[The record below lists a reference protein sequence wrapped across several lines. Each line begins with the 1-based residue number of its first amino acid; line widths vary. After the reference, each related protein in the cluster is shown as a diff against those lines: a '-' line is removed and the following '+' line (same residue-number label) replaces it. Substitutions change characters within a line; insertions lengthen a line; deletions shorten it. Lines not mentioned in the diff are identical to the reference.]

1 MSRFSL
7 SFKFGLLLASFIV
20 AVGVLVGLF
29 VDAGRR
35 VAVEL
40 VDLKDRAFPE
50 YEQIS
55 AAHDSFKD
63 FTGMIEEVVSTGEAD
78 LLDSATKTGKVL
90 IGHLNDVEA
99 ISMPSRKEEI
109 RTLRKRFEEYQ
120 PMALELAKLAI
131 SSEQQRGGGLAG
143 LNSEK
148 ISKLSSRVADLRTA
162 LDAGLD
168 LLVNSRRSAFET
180 TLDTTVALLQTR
192 AAQSG
197 AIAAFSLLG
206 VVVFVISLSRGIV
219 TPIRSLSQITREV
232 AQGNFAAGRNIESQG
247 NDEVAQLAHAFK
259 AMAASL
265 DSTTVSK
272 SYVDDII
279 RNMKDT
285 LIVVD
290 RTEKIRTVNRALL
303 RLLGYAEA
311 EMVDQPFSMIS
322 GGMPDEALKTMS
334 AQATF
339 ETVYRAKDG
348 REIPMSFSTGVLK
361 NAEGQASGMIAV
373 AQDITAR
380 KRHEKELKEA
390 KVAAEAANATKSQ
403 FLATMSHELRTPL
416 NAIIGYTE
424 MMQEEAEDNGHD
436 EYVPDLKK
444 VHSSAKHLLA
454 LINDVLDLSKIE
466 AGKMD
471 LYLETVEVNPL
482 IDDVVSVV
490 APLVDKKAN
499 KLSLNLGPNLGAIH
513 ADVTKV
519 RQSLFNLLSN
529 ASKFTERGTI
539 TLDVYRSWHEGSEIF
554 HFIVSDTGIGMNKEQ
569 LGRMFQAFTQADAS
583 TTRKFGGTGLGL
595 VISRN
600 FCQMMGGDITVESE
614 EGKGT
619 KFTIVLPVVVVDPKA
634 KGARAQGS
642 RNIERRHSSG
652 S

>member
-7 SFKFGLLLASFIV
+7 SFKFGLLLLSFIV
-20 AVGVLVGLF
+20 AVGMLVGLF

-35 VAVEL
+35 VAVDML
-40 VDLKDRAFPE
+40 DLKDRAFPE
-50 YEQIS
+50 YEKIS

-63 FTGMIEEVVSTGEAD
+63 FTGMIEEVVTTGEGN
-78 LLDSATKTGKVL
+78 LLDSASRTGKTLVS
-90 IGHLNDVEA
+90 HLNEVEA
-99 ISMPSRKEEI
+99 ISPESRKDEVRSI
-109 RTLRKRFEEYQ
+109 RTTFLEYE
-120 PMALELAKLAI
+120 PLAIELARLAI
-131 SSEQQRGGGLAG
+131 SSEQQQGGLAG
-143 LNSEK
+143 LNSDR
-148 ISKLSSRVADLRTA
+148 ISKLSMQVADLKNT
-162 LDAGLD
+162 LDGSLD
-168 LLVNSRRSAFET
+168 RMVKARKAAFET
-180 TLDTTVALLQTR
+180 TLETSVYLLQSQ
-192 AAQSG
+192 AATSG
-197 AIAAFSLLG
+197 AIAALSL
-206 VVVFVISLSRGIV
+206 VVIVVFVISLSRGIV
-219 TPIRSLSQITREV
+219 SPIRSLSETTREV
-232 AQGNFAAGRNIESQG
+232 AQGNLEAGRRIEPVG
-247 NDEVAQLAHAFK
+247 NDEVAQLAQAFK

-272 SYVDDII
+272 TYVDDII

-290 RTEKIRTVNRALL
+290 RNEKIRTVNRALL

-311 EMVDQPFSMIS
+311 ELVDQPFGIIS
-322 GGMPDEALKTMS
+322 GGIPDDALRTQS

-339 ETVYRAKDG
+339 ETVYKAKDG

-373 AQDITAR
+373 AQDITSR
-380 KRHEKELKEA
+380 KRQEKELKEA

-424 MMQEEAEDNGHD
+424 MMTEDAEDNGHH

-471 LYLETVEVNPL
+471 LYLETVEVKPL

-490 APLVDKKAN
+490 APLVEKKAN
-499 KLSLNLGPNLGAIH
+499 KLTVNLGPNLGSIH

-539 TLDVYRSWHEGSEIF
+539 TLDVYRNWQDGAEIF
-554 HFIVSDTGIGMNKEQ
+554 HFIVADTGIGMNKEQ

-634 KGARAQGS
+634 KAAKA
-642 RNIERRHSSG
+642 
-652 S
+652 

>member
-7 SFKFGLLLASFIV
+7 SFKFALLLVSFIV
-20 AVGVLVGLF
+20 AVGLLVGLF
-29 VDAGRR
+29 VDASQR
-35 VAVEL
+35 VAV
-40 VDLKDRAFPE
+40 DMSNLKDRAFPE
-50 YEQIS
+50 YEKIS

-63 FTGMIEEVVSTGEAD
+63 FTAMIEEVVSTGEGE
-78 LLDSATKTGKVL
+78 LLESASKTGKIMV
-90 IGHLNDVEA
+90 GHLNDVEE
-99 ISMPSRKEEI
+99 ISDQNRKAEI
-109 RTLRKRFEEYQ
+109 RTVRESFVEYE
-120 PMALELAKLAI
+120 PLAIELARLAI
-131 SSEQQRGGGLAG
+131 SSEQQQGGLAG
-143 LNSEK
+143 LNSER
-148 ISKLSSRVADLRTA
+148 ISKLSTQVADLKNSIDNE
-162 LDAGLD
+162 LDRMVKA
-168 LLVNSRRSAFET
+168 RKAAFET
-180 TLDTTVALLQTR
+180 TLDTNVALMQTR
-192 AAQSG
+192 SVVSG
-197 AIAAFSLLG
+197 AIASLSLVG
-206 VVVFVISLSRGIV
+206 IVVFLITLSRGIV
-219 TPIRSLSQITREV
+219 SPIRSLSETTREV
-232 AQGNFAAGRNIESQG
+232 AQGNFAAGRNIEPMG
-247 NDEVAQLAHAFK
+247 NDEVAQLARAFK

-290 RTEKIRTVNRALL
+290 RNEKIRTVNRALL
-303 RLLGYAEA
+303 RLLGYTEA

-322 GGMPDEALKTMS
+322 GGIPDEALKTLS

-373 AQDITAR
+373 AQDITSR

-424 MMQEEAEDNGHD
+424 MMTEEAEDNGHD
-436 EYVPDLKK
+436 EYLPDLKK

-454 LINDVLDLSKIE
+454 LINDILDLSKIE

-471 LYLETVEVNPL
+471 LYLETVEVKPL
-482 IDDVVSVV
+482 IEDVVAVV

-499 KLSLNLGPNLGAIH
+499 KLSVNLGPNLGTIH

-539 TLDVYRSWHEGSEIF
+539 TLDVYRSWQQGSEIF

-634 KGARAQGS
+634 KAPAVV
-642 RNIERRHSSG
+642 
-652 S
+652 

>member
-7 SFKFGLLLASFIV
+7 SFKFGLLLFSFIV

-35 VAVEL
+35 VAGDMF
-40 VDLKDRAFPE
+40 DLKDRAFPE
-50 YEQIS
+50 YEKIS

-63 FTGMIEEVVSTGEAD
+63 FTGMIEEVVSTGEGD
-78 LLDSATKTGKVL
+78 LLDSAARTGRTLV
-90 IGHLNDVEA
+90 GHLDEVQA
-99 ISMPSRKEEI
+99 ISPDGRKNEVENI
-109 RTLRKRFEEYQ
+109 RATFVQYQ
-120 PMALELAKLAI
+120 PLAIELARLAI
-131 SSEQQRGGGLAG
+131 SSEQQQGGLAG
-143 LNSEK
+143 LNSDR
-148 ISKLSSRVADLRTA
+148 ISRLSTQVADLKSTI
-162 LDAGLD
+162 DSGLERM
-168 LLVNSRRSAFET
+168 VMARKAAFET
-180 TLDTTVALLQTR
+180 TLETDVYLLQTR
-192 AAQSG
+192 ATISG
-197 AIAAFSLLG
+197 AIASVSLVG
-206 VVVFVISLSRGIV
+206 IVVFVISLSRGIV
-219 TPIRSLSQITREV
+219 SPIRSLSETTREV
-232 AQGNFAAGRNIESQG
+232 AQGNFEAGRKIESSG
-247 NDEVAQLAHAFK
+247 NDEVAQLARAFK

-272 SYVDDII
+272 TYVDDII

-285 LIVVD
+285 LIVID
-290 RTEKIRTVNRALL
+290 RSEKIRTVNRALL
-303 RLLGYAEA
+303 RLLGYTEA
-311 EMVDQPFSMIS
+311 ELVDQPFGIIS
-322 GGMPDEALKTMS
+322 GGVPDEALKTQS

-339 ETVYRAKDG
+339 ETVYKAKDG

-373 AQDITAR
+373 AQDITSR
-380 KRHEKELKEA
+380 KRQEKELKEA

-499 KLSLNLGPNLGAIH
+499 TLSVNLGPDLGSIH

-539 TLDVYRSWHEGSEIF
+539 TLDVRRGFYEGRELF
-554 HFIVSDTGIGMNKEQ
+554 HFLVSDTGIGMNKEQ

-600 FCQMMGGDITVESE
+600 FCQMMGGDITVQSE

-619 KFTIVLPVVVVDPKA
+619 TFTIVLPVVVVDPKA
-634 KGARAQGS
+634 KTAKAD
-642 RNIERRHSSG
+642 
-652 S
+652 

>member
-7 SFKFGLLLASFIV
+7 SFKFGLLLLGFIV
-20 AVGVLVGLF
+20 ATGVLVGLF

-35 VAVEL
+35 VAVDMFE
-40 VDLKDRAFPE
+40 LKDRAFPE
-50 YEQIS
+50 YEQLS

-63 FTGMIEEVVSTGEAD
+63 FTAGIEEVVSTGEAD
-78 LLDSATKTGKVL
+78 LLESVERSGTKLVGYL
-90 IGHLNDVEA
+90 DAVET
-99 ISMPSRKEEI
+99 ISIDNRKEEI
-109 RTLRKRFEEYQ
+109 KNLRNTFVEYQ
-120 PMALELAKLAI
+120 PLAIELARLAI
-131 SSEQQRGGGLAG
+131 SSEQQQGGLAG
-143 LNSEK
+143 LNSEQ
-148 ISKLSSRVADLRTA
+148 IGELSGRVADLRGA
-162 LDAGLD
+162 IDGGLD
-168 LLVNSRRSAFET
+168 RLVKSRRSAFVTTLET
-180 TLDTTVALLQTR
+180 TVVQLQSR
-192 AAQSG
+192 AVLSG
-197 AIAAFSLLG
+197 AVAALSL
-206 VVVFVISLSRGIV
+206 VFVVLFLISLSRGIV
-219 TPIRSLSQITREV
+219 SPIRSLSETTREV
-232 AQGNFAAGRNIESQG
+232 AQGNFAAGRNINPEG
-247 NDEVAQLAHAFK
+247 NDEVAQLAQAFK

-272 SYVDDII
+272 TYVDDII

-285 LIVVD
+285 LIVID
-290 RTEKIRTVNRALL
+290 RTERIRTVNRALL
-303 RLLGYAEA
+303 RLLGYTEA
-311 EMVDQPFSMIS
+311 ELVDQPFSIIS
-322 GGMPDEALKTMS
+322 GGVPDDALKSKS

-339 ETVYRAKDG
+339 ETTYRAKDG
-348 REIPMSFSTGVLK
+348 REIPMSFSTGILK
-361 NAEGQASGMIAV
+361 SAEGQASGMIAV
-373 AQDITAR
+373 AQDITSR
-380 KRHEKELKEA
+380 KRQEKELKEA

-436 EYVPDLKK
+436 AYVPDLKK

-471 LYLETVEVNPL
+471 LYLETVEVKPL
-482 IDDVVSVV
+482 IEDVVAVV

-499 KLSLNLGPNLGAIH
+499 RLCVNLGPNLGAIH

-539 TLDVYRSWHEGSEIF
+539 TLDVYRNGPDGAEIF
-554 HFIVSDTGIGMNKEQ
+554 HFVVSDTGIGMNKEQ

-614 EGKGT
+614 EGQGT
-619 KFTIVLPVVVVDPKA
+619 KFTIVLPVVVADPTA
-634 KGARAQGS
+634 KGQ
-642 RNIERRHSSG
+642 SSA

>member
-7 SFKFGLLLASFIV
+7 SFKFGMLLVGFIL

-29 VDAGRR
+29 VEAGRQ
-35 VAVEL
+35 VAVDLFE
-40 VDLKDRAFPE
+40 LKDRAFPE
-50 YEQIS
+50 YERLS
-55 AAHDSFKD
+55 AAQDAFKD
-63 FTGMIEEVVSTGEAD
+63 FTGTIEEVVTTGEGD
-78 LLDSATKTGKVL
+78 LLESARRNGRAV
-90 IGHLNDVEA
+90 IGFLAAVEE
-99 ISMPSRKEEI
+99 ISLPSRKEEI
-109 RTLRKRFEEYQ
+109 HKLRTTFEEYQ
-120 PMALELAKLAI
+120 PLAIELARLAI
-131 SSEQQRGGGLAG
+131 SNEQEQGGLAG
-143 LNSEK
+143 LNSER
-148 ISKLSSRVADLRTA
+148 IRKLSGQVADLRAA
-162 LDAGLD
+162 LDTGLE
-168 LLVNSRRSAFET
+168 LVVKARRSAFEA
-180 TLDTTVALLQTR
+180 TLETTVALLRTR
-192 AAQSG
+192 STQSG
-197 AIAAFSLLG
+197 AIAALSLVAVMWFLL
-206 VVVFVISLSRGIV
+206 SLSRGIV
-219 TPIRSLSQITREV
+219 SPIRSLSETTREV
-232 AQGNFAAGRNIESQG
+232 ALGNFAAGRNITPQG
-247 NDEVAQLAHAFK
+247 NDEVAQLAGAFK
-259 AMAASL
+259 AMSASL

-272 SYVDDII
+272 TYVDDII

-285 LIVVD
+285 LVVID
-290 RTEKIRTVNRALL
+290 RTEKIRTVNRALQ
-303 RLLGYAEA
+303 RLLGYSEA
-311 EMVDQPFSMIS
+311 ELVDQSFDMICR
-322 GGMPDEALKTMS
+322 GIPNEALKTQS
-334 AQATF
+334 AMGSF

-348 REIPMSFSTGVLK
+348 REIPMSFSTGILK
-361 NAEGQASGMIAV
+361 SADGTASGMIAV

-380 KRHEKELKEA
+380 KRQEMELKEA

-471 LYLETVEVNPL
+471 LYLETVEVQPL
-482 IDDVVSVV
+482 IDDVVAVV

-499 KLSLNLGPNLGAIH
+499 RLSLNMGPNLGTIH

-539 TLDVYRSWHEGSEIF
+539 TLDVYRLWHEGSEIF
-554 HFIVSDTGIGMNKEQ
+554 RFEVSDTGIGMNKEQ

-619 KFTIVLPVVVVDPKA
+619 KFTITLPVVVVDPKA
-634 KGARAQGS
+634 KTPPPTQAAT
-642 RNIERRHSSG
+642 EA
-652 S
+652 

>member
-7 SFKFGLLLASFIV
+7 SFKFGLLLASFVV
-20 AVGVLVGLF
+20 AVGILVGLF

-35 VAVEL
+35 VAVDL
-40 VDLKDRAFPE
+40 IDLKDRAFPE
-50 YEQIS
+50 YEHVS
-55 AAHDSFKD
+55 AARDAFKD
-63 FTGMIEEVVSTGEAD
+63 FTGMIEEVVTTGEGN
-78 LLDSATKTGKVL
+78 LLESASKTGSTLVSHLDEVEVL
-90 IGHLNDVEA
+90 
-99 ISMPSRKEEI
+99 SRDEGKAEI
-109 RTLRKRFEEYQ
+109 RSLRKSFLEYEPQ
-120 PMALELAKLAI
+120 AIELAKLAI

-148 ISKLSSRVADLRTA
+148 IGELSGRVAEIRSSMDN
-162 LDAGLD
+162 GLER
-168 LLVNSRRSAFET
+168 LVNSRRLAFET

-192 AAQSG
+192 ATQAG
-197 AIAAFSLLG
+197 AVAALSLVG
-206 VVVFVISLSRGIV
+206 IVVFVISLSRGIV
-219 TPIRSLSQITREV
+219 SPIRTLSQTTHEV
-232 AQGNFAAGRNIESQG
+232 AQGNFEVGRSIEPIG
-247 NDEVAQLAHAFK
+247 NDEVAQLARAFK

-272 SYVDDII
+272 TYVDDII

-290 RTEKIRTVNRALL
+290 RSEKIRTVNRALL
-303 RLLGYAEA
+303 RLLDYTEA
-311 EMVDQPFSMIS
+311 ELVDQPLSFIS
-322 GGMPDEALKTMS
+322 GSVPDEALKTKS
-334 AQATF
+334 AQMTF
-339 ETVYRAKDG
+339 ETIYRAKDG

-380 KRHEKELKEA
+380 KRHEKELREA

-424 MMQEEAEDNGHD
+424 MLMEDSQDNGHD
-436 EYVPDLKK
+436 VYVPDLRK
-444 VHSSAKHLLA
+444 VHASAKHLLA

-471 LYLETVEVNPL
+471 LYLETVEVQPL
-482 IDDVVSVV
+482 IDDVVSVA

-499 KLSLNLGPNLGAIH
+499 QLSLNLAPDLGSIH

-539 TLDVYRSWHEGSEIF
+539 TLDVRRSFKEGGDIF
-554 HFIVSDTGIGMNKEQ
+554 HFVVSDTGIGMNKEQ

-619 KFTIVLPVVVVDPKA
+619 TFTIVLPAVVVDPKTKVA
-634 KGARAQGS
+634 NPA
-642 RNIERRHSSG
+642 
-652 S
+652 

>member
-35 VAVEL
+35 VAVDL

-78 LLDSATKTGKVL
+78 LLDSAAKTGKVL
-90 IGHLNDVEA
+90 IAHLNDVEE
-99 ISMPSRKEEI
+99 ISIPGRKEEI

-131 SSEQQRGGGLAG
+131 SSDQQRGGSLAG

-148 ISKLSSRVADLRTA
+148 ISQLSGRVADLRNT
-162 LDAGLD
+162 LDAGLEV
-168 LLVNSRRSAFET
+168 LVKSRRSAFET
-180 TLDTTVALLQTR
+180 TLDTTVALLNTR

-197 AIAAFSLLG
+197 AIAALSLVG
-206 VVVFVISLSRGIV
+206 IVVFLISLSRGIV
-219 TPIRSLSQITREV
+219 SPIRSLSETTREV
-232 AQGNFAAGRNIESQG
+232 AQGNFAAGRTIEPVG
-247 NDEVAQLAHAFK
+247 NDEVAQLARAFK

-272 SYVDDII
+272 TYVDDII

-290 RTEKIRTVNRALL
+290 RSEKIRTVNRALL
-303 RLLGYAEA
+303 RLLGYTEA
-311 EMVDQPFSMIS
+311 ELVDQPFSIIS
-322 GGMPDEALKTMS
+322 GGVPDEALKTKS

-380 KRHEKELKEA
+380 KRQEKELKEA

-424 MMQEEAEDNGHD
+424 MMTEEAEDNGHD

-471 LYLETVEVNPL
+471 IYLETVEVTPL
-482 IDDVVSVV
+482 IEDVVSVV

-499 KLSLNLGPNLGAIH
+499 KLSVNLGPNLGAIH
-513 ADVTKV
+513 ADITKV

-539 TLDVYRSWHEGSEIF
+539 TLDVYRSWREGAEIF

-634 KGARAQGS
+634 KAAKA
-642 RNIERRHSSG
+642 
-652 S
+652 

>member
-7 SFKFGLLLASFIV
+7 SFKFGLLLVGFIV
-20 AVGVLVGLF
+20 ATGVLVGLF

-40 VDLKDRAFPE
+40 FQLKDRLFPE
-50 YEQIS
+50 YETLS
-55 AAHDSFKD
+55 AAQDSFRD
-63 FTGMIEEVVSTGEAD
+63 FTGKLEEVVSTGEEE
-78 LLDSATKTGKVL
+78 LIESAQRTGRALVS
-90 IGHLNDVEA
+90 HLNDAELVSVE
-99 ISMPSRKEEI
+99 RKEEI
-109 RTLRKRFEEYQ
+109 RLLRASFAEYQ
-120 PMALELAKLAI
+120 PLAIELARLAI
-131 SSEQQRGGGLAG
+131 TSEQEQGGLAA
-143 LNSEK
+143 LNTERVGE
-148 ISKLSSRVADLRTA
+148 LSTRVADLRSSIGE
-162 LDAGLD
+162 GLD
-168 LLVNSRRSAFET
+168 RMVKARRSAFES
-180 TLDTTVALLQTR
+180 TLETTVALLQTR
-192 AAQSG
+192 ATQSG
-197 AIAAFSLLG
+197 AIAAISLVL
-206 VVVFVISLSRGIV
+206 VVMFLISLSRGIV
-219 TPIRSLSQITREV
+219 SPIRSLSETTRAV
-232 AQGNFAAGRNIESQG
+232 AQGNFAAGRGIEPVG
-247 NDEVAQLAHAFK
+247 NDEVAQLARAFK

-272 SYVDDII
+272 TYVDDII

-290 RTEKIRTVNRALL
+290 RNEKIRTVNRSLL

-311 EMVDQPFSMIS
+311 ELVDQPFDMIS
-322 GGMPDEALKTMS
+322 GGIPDEALKTKS

-361 NAEGQASGMIAV
+361 NADGQASGMIAV
-373 AQDITAR
+373 AQDITTR
-380 KRHEKELKEA
+380 KRHEKELQEA

-444 VHSSAKHLLA
+444 VHASAKHLLA

-471 LYLETVEVNPL
+471 LYLETVEVRPL
-482 IDDVVSVV
+482 IDDVVAIV
-490 APLVDKKAN
+490 APLVEKKAN
-499 KLSLNLGPNLGAIH
+499 VLSLKLAEGLGSIH

-539 TLDVYRSWHEGSEIF
+539 TLEVERAWIEAREMF
-554 HFIVSDTGIGMNKEQ
+554 RFKVSDTGIGMSKEQ
-569 LGRMFQAFTQADAS
+569 LGRMFQAFVQADAS

-595 VISRN
+595 VISKN

-614 EGKGT
+614 QGKGT
-619 KFTIVLPVVVVDPKA
+619 TFTIVVPTIVVDNKVKTGPVIKPA
-634 KGARAQGS
+634 SVPSVRA
-642 RNIERRHSSG
+642 
-652 S
+652 

>member
-7 SFKFGLLLASFIV
+7 SFKFGLLLAGFVV

-29 VDAGRR
+29 VDTGRR
-35 VAVEL
+35 VGVDML
-40 VDLKDRAFPE
+40 DLKDRAFPE
-50 YEQIS
+50 YEKIS

-63 FTGMIEEVVSTGEAD
+63 FTGMIEDVVTTGEGN
-78 LLDSATKTGKVL
+78 LLDNASKTGKVL
-90 IGHLNDVEA
+90 VGHLNDVEA
-99 ISMPSRKEEI
+99 ISLEGRKEEI
-109 RTLRKRFEEYQ
+109 RELRKSFLAYEPQ
-120 PMALELAKLAI
+120 AIELARLAI

-148 ISKLSSRVADLRTA
+148 ISALSARVADLRNS
-162 LDAGLD
+162 LDSGLD
-168 LLVNSRRSAFET
+168 RLVNSRRQAFET
-180 TLDTTVALLQTR
+180 TLDTTVALLRTR
-192 AAQSG
+192 ATQA
-197 AIAAFSLLG
+197 G
-206 VVVFVISLSRGIV
+206 VVAGLSLVVVMLFLLSLSRGIV
-219 TPIRSLSQITREV
+219 SPIRTLSEITRKV
-232 AQGNFAAGRNIESQG
+232 AQGNFEAGRDIEPVG
-247 NDEVAQLAHAFK
+247 NDEVAQLAQAFK

-272 SYVDDII
+272 TYVDDII

-290 RTEKIRTVNRALL
+290 RADKIRTVNRALL
-303 RLLGYAEA
+303 RLLGYTEA
-311 EMVDQPFSMIS
+311 ELVDQSFGIIS
-322 GGMPDEALKTMS
+322 GGMPEEALKTKT
-334 AQATF
+334 AQASF

-380 KRHEKELKEA
+380 KRQEKELKEA

-424 MMQEEAEDNGHD
+424 MMMEEAEDNGHD
-436 EYVPDLKK
+436 EYVPDLKR

-471 LYLETVEVNPL
+471 LYLETVEVKPL
-482 IDDVVSVV
+482 IDEVVSVV
-490 APLVDKKAN
+490 SPLVDKKAN
-499 KLSLNLGPNLGAIH
+499 RLSVSLGPNLGSIH

-539 TLDVYRSWHEGSEIF
+539 SLDVYRAWHEGREIF
-554 HFIVSDTGIGMNKEQ
+554 RFTVSDTGIGMNKEQ

-619 KFTIVLPVVVVDPKA
+619 RFTIVLPVVVVDPKTTA
-634 KGARAQGS
+634 APAL
-642 RNIERRHSSG
+642 
-652 S
+652 

>member
-7 SFKFGLLLASFIV
+7 SFKFGLLLLGFVLATSM
-20 AVGVLVGLF
+20 LVGLF
-29 VDAGRR
+29 WNAGTR
-35 VAVEL
+35 VG
-40 VDLKDRAFPE
+40 VDLFELKDHAFPE
-50 YEQIS
+50 YESLS
-55 AAHDSFKD
+55 AAQDSFKD
-63 FTGMIEEVVSTGEAD
+63 FTGKIEEVVGTGEGGLEGTRKIELAMVGHLEAAAAISTGADRAEALGLRD
-78 LLDSATKTGKVL
+78 TFRSYDPQ
-90 IGHLNDVEA
+90 A
-99 ISMPSRKEEI
+99 I
-109 RTLRKRFEEYQ
+109 
-120 PMALELAKLAI
+120 ELATLAI
-131 SSEQQRGGGLAG
+131 KSERQQGGLAG
-143 LNSEK
+143 LSSDR
-148 ISKLSSRVADLRTA
+148 IRDLSGRVADLRTK
-162 LDAGLD
+162 LETGLD
-168 LLVNSRRSAFET
+168 RIVKERRADLEA
-180 TLDTTVALLQTR
+180 TLERTVAMLRERTIESATISALFLVGLMVFLL
-192 AAQSG
+192 
-197 AIAAFSLLG
+197 
-206 VVVFVISLSRGIV
+206 SLSRGIV
-219 TPIRSLSQITREV
+219 SPIRSLSEITREV
-232 AQGNFAAGRNIESQG
+232 AQGNFAAGRNIESRG
-247 NDEVAQLAHAFK
+247 NDEVAQLAQAFK
-259 AMAASL
+259 AMASSL

-272 SYVDDII
+272 TYVDDII

-290 RTEKIRTVNRALL
+290 RADRIRTVNRALL
-303 RLLGYAEA
+303 KLLGYTEA
-311 EMVDQPFSMIS
+311 ELVDQPFSILS
-322 GGMPDEALKTMS
+322 GKVPEDALRTQS
-334 AQATF
+334 AVSAL

-348 REIPMSFSTGVLK
+348 REIPMSFTTGVLK

-380 KRHEKELKEA
+380 KRQEKELKEA

-424 MMQEEAEDNGHD
+424 MMQEEAQDNGHD
-436 EYVPDLKK
+436 EYESDLKR

-471 LYLETVEVNPL
+471 LYLETIEVRPL

-490 APLVDKKAN
+490 TPLVEKKAN
-499 KLSLNLGPNLGAIH
+499 KLSTSLAPNLGAIH

-529 ASKFTERGTI
+529 AAKFTEGGTI
-539 TLDVYRSWHEGSEIF
+539 TLEVERLWHEGSEIF
-554 HFIVSDTGIGMNKEQ
+554 RFSVSDTGIGMNKEQ

-600 FCQMMGGDITVESE
+600 FCQMMGGDIIVGSE

-619 KFTIVLPVVVVDPKA
+619 KFTITLPAVVVDPKA
-634 KGARAQGS
+634 KPTATDEPGPLPY
-642 RNIERRHSSG
+642 SSA

>member
-20 AVGVLVGLF
+20 AVGLLVGLF

-35 VAVEL
+35 VGGDMS
-40 VDLKDRAFPE
+40 DLKDRAFPE
-50 YEQIS
+50 YERIS

-63 FTGMIEEVVSTGEAD
+63 FTAMIDEVVTTGEGN
-78 LLDSATKTGKVL
+78 LLETASKTGKVL
-90 IGHLNDVEA
+90 VGHLDDVEA
-99 ISMPSRKEEI
+99 ISAENRKDEI
-109 RTLRKRFEEYQ
+109 RGVRERFTEYE
-120 PMALELAKLAI
+120 PLAIELATLAI
-131 SSEQQRGGGLAG
+131 SSEQQQGGLAG
-143 LNSEK
+143 LSSER
-148 ISKLSSRVADLRTA
+148 ISQLSTQVADLKNSI
-162 LDAGLD
+162 DSGLD
-168 LLVNSRRSAFET
+168 RLVKARKAAFET
-180 TLDTTVALLQTR
+180 TLDTNVALLER
-192 AAQSG
+192 RSVISG
-197 AIAAFSLLG
+197 SIAALSLVG
-206 VVVFVISLSRGIV
+206 IVVFLISLSRGIV
-219 TPIRSLSQITREV
+219 SPIRSLSETTREV
-232 AQGNFAAGRNIESQG
+232 AQGNFEAGRSIEPIG
-247 NDEVAQLAHAFK
+247 NDEVAQLARAFK

-272 SYVDDII
+272 TYVDDII

-290 RTEKIRTVNRALL
+290 RSEKIRTVNRALL
-303 RLLGYAEA
+303 RLLGYTEA
-311 EMVDQPFSMIS
+311 ELVDQPFSIIS
-322 GGMPDEALKTMS
+322 GGVPDEALKTKS

-339 ETVYRAKDG
+339 ETVYKAKDG
-348 REIPMSFSTGVLK
+348 RQIPMSFSTGVLK

-373 AQDITAR
+373 AQDITSR
-380 KRHEKELKEA
+380 KRQEKELKEA

-424 MMQEEAEDNGHD
+424 MMTEEAEDNGHD

-471 LYLETVEVNPL
+471 LYLETVEVKPL
-482 IDDVVSVV
+482 IEDVVSVV
-490 APLVDKKAN
+490 GPLVDKKAN
-499 KLSLNLGPNLGAIH
+499 RLSVNLGPNLGAIH

-539 TLDVYRSWHEGSEIF
+539 TLDVYRNWQDGREIF

-619 KFTIVLPVVVVDPKA
+619 KFTIVLPVVVVDPRPGAA
-634 KGARAQGS
+634 KV
-642 RNIERRHSSG
+642 
-652 S
+652 

>member
-7 SFKFGLLLASFIV
+7 SFKFGLLLVGFIV
-20 AVGVLVGLF
+20 ATGVLVGLF
-29 VDAGRR
+29 IDTGRR
-35 VAVEL
+35 IATEML
-40 VDLKDRAFPE
+40 ELKDRAFPE
-50 YEQIS
+50 YEQL
-55 AAHDSFKD
+55 AAAQDSFKD
-63 FTGMIEEVVSTGEAD
+63 FTAKIEEVVSTGEGD
-78 LLDSATKTGKVL
+78 LLEGASRSGTRL
-90 IGHLNDVEA
+90 IGFLNVVED
-99 ISMPSRKEEI
+99 ISSENRKEEI
-109 RTLRKRFEEYQ
+109 RKLRRSFVEYL
-120 PMALELAKLAI
+120 PLAIELARLAI
-131 SSEQQRGGGLAG
+131 SSEQQQGGLAG
-143 LNSEK
+143 LNSER
-148 ISKLSSRVADLRTA
+148 IGVLSGRVADLRGSI
-162 LDAGLD
+162 DDGLD
-168 LLVNSRRSAFET
+168 RVVKSRRAAFVT
-180 TLDTTVALLQTR
+180 TLETTVALLRSR
-192 AAQSG
+192 AIQSG
-197 AIAAFSLLG
+197 AIATISLIG
-206 VVVFVISLSRGIV
+206 VMLFLISLSRGIV
-219 TPIRSLSQITREV
+219 SPIRSLSATTREV
-232 AQGNFAAGRNIESQG
+232 AQGNFAAGRNINPEG
-247 NDEVAQLAHAFK
+247 NDEVAQLAQAFK

-272 SYVDDII
+272 TYVDDII

-285 LIVVD
+285 LIVID
-290 RTEKIRTVNRALL
+290 RNEKIRTVNRALL
-303 RLLGYAEA
+303 RLLGYTEA
-311 EMVDQPFSMIS
+311 ELVDQPFSIIS
-322 GGMPDEALKTMS
+322 GGVPDDALKSKS

-339 ETVYRAKDG
+339 ETTYRAKDG
-348 REIPMSFSTGVLK
+348 REIPMSFSTGILK

-373 AQDITAR
+373 AQDITSR
-380 KRHEKELKEA
+380 KRQEKELKEA
-390 KVAAEAANATKSQ
+390 KVAAEAVNATKSQ

-471 LYLETVEVNPL
+471 LYLESVDVKPL
-482 IDDVVSVV
+482 IEDVVAVV

-499 KLSLNLGPNLGAIH
+499 TLTVNLGPNLGAIH

-539 TLDVYRSWHEGSEIF
+539 TLDVFRNWLDGAEIF

-614 EGKGT
+614 EGQGT

-634 KGARAQGS
+634 KGGTA
-642 RNIERRHSSG
+642 
-652 S
+652 

>member
-7 SFKFGLLLASFIV
+7 SFKFGLLLVGFIV
-20 AVGVLVGLF
+20 ATGVLVGLF

-35 VAVEL
+35 VAVDMFE
-40 VDLKDRAFPE
+40 LKDRAFPE
-50 YEQIS
+50 YEQLS

-63 FTGMIEEVVSTGEAD
+63 FTAAIEEVVSTGEAD
-78 LLDSATKTGKVL
+78 SLDSVQRSGSKLVGYLDA
-90 IGHLNDVEA
+90 VET
-99 ISMPSRKEEI
+99 ISIDTRKEEI
-109 RTLRKRFEEYQ
+109 KNLRISFVEYQ
-120 PMALELAKLAI
+120 PLAIELARLAI
-131 SSEQQRGGGLAG
+131 SSEQQQGGLAG
-143 LNSEK
+143 LNSER
-148 ISKLSSRVADLRTA
+148 IGVLSGRVADLRTSI
-162 LDAGLD
+162 DEGLD
-168 LLVNSRRSAFET
+168 RLVKSRRSAFVTTLET
-180 TLDTTVALLQTR
+180 TVVQLQGR
-192 AAQSG
+192 AVLSG
-197 AIAAFSLLG
+197 AIAALSL
-206 VVVFVISLSRGIV
+206 VFVVIFLISLSRGIV
-219 TPIRSLSQITREV
+219 SPIRSLSETTREV
-232 AQGNFAAGRNIESQG
+232 AQGNFAAGRNINPEG
-247 NDEVAQLAHAFK
+247 NDEVAQLAQAFK

-272 SYVDDII
+272 TYVDDII

-285 LIVVD
+285 LIVID
-290 RTEKIRTVNRALL
+290 RNEKIRTVNRALL
-303 RLLGYAEA
+303 RLLGYTEA
-311 EMVDQPFSMIS
+311 ELVDQPFSIIS
-322 GGMPDEALKTMS
+322 GGVPDEALKTKS

-348 REIPMSFSTGVLK
+348 REIPMSFSTGILK
-361 NAEGQASGMIAV
+361 SAEGQASGMIAV
-373 AQDITAR
+373 AQDITSR
-380 KRHEKELKEA
+380 KRQEKELKEA

-471 LYLETVEVNPL
+471 LYLETVEVKPL
-482 IDDVVSVV
+482 IDEVVAVV

-499 KLSLNLGPNLGAIH
+499 RLSVNLGPNLGAIH

-539 TLDVYRSWHEGSEIF
+539 TLDVYRSWQDGAEIF

-634 KGARAQGS
+634 KA
-642 RNIERRHSSG
+642 
-652 S
+652 

>member
-7 SFKFGLLLASFIV
+7 SFKFGLLLVGFVA

-35 VAVEL
+35 VAIDMF
-40 VDLKDRAFPE
+40 DLKDRAFPE
-50 YEQIS
+50 YERLS

-63 FTGMIEEVVSTGEAD
+63 FTTMIDEVVTTGEGD
-78 LLDSATKTGKVL
+78 LLESAAKTGRTL
-90 IGHLNDVEA
+90 ISHLDNVEA
-99 ISMPSRKEEI
+99 ISPENRKVEV
-109 RTLRKRFEEYQ
+109 RKLRASFVEYE
-120 PMALELAKLAI
+120 PLAIELAKLAI
-131 SSEQQRGGGLAG
+131 SSEQQQGGLAG
-143 LNSEK
+143 LNSDRIED
-148 ISKLSSRVADLRTA
+148 LSSRVADLRN
-162 LDAGLD
+162 LIDNGLD
-168 LLVNSRRSAFET
+168 QLVKSRRAAFET
-180 TLDTTVALLQTR
+180 TLETTVALLQGR
-192 AAQSG
+192 ATQSG
-197 AIAAFSLLG
+197 AIAALSLVG
-206 VVVFVISLSRGIV
+206 VMLFLLSLSRGIV
-219 TPIRSLSQITREV
+219 APIRSLSETTGEV
-232 AQGNFAAGRNIESQG
+232 AQGNFAAGRKIEPQG
-247 NDEVAQLAHAFK
+247 NDEVAQLARAFK

-272 SYVDDII
+272 TYVDDII

-285 LIVVD
+285 LIVID
-290 RTEKIRTVNRALL
+290 RSEKIRTVNRALL
-303 RLLGYAEA
+303 RLLGYTEA
-311 EMVDQPFSMIS
+311 ELVDRPFSIIS
-322 GGMPDEALKTMS
+322 GGMPDDALKTQS

-339 ETVYRAKDG
+339 ETIYRAKDG
-348 REIPMSFSTGVLK
+348 REIPMSFSTGILK

-380 KRHEKELKEA
+380 KRQEKELKEA

-471 LYLETVEVNPL
+471 LYLETVEVRPL

-490 APLVDKKAN
+490 APLVEKKAN
-499 KLSLNLGPNLGAIH
+499 KLALVLDPELGSIH

-529 ASKFTERGTI
+529 SSKFTERGTI
-539 TLDVYRSWHEGSEIF
+539 TLEVHRLWLDGAEMFRF
-554 HFIVSDTGIGMNKEQ
+554 AVSDTGIGMNKDQ
-569 LGRMFQAFTQADAS
+569 LSRMFQAFTQADAS

-619 KFTIVLPVVVVDPKA
+619 KFTIILPVVVIDPKA
-634 KGARAQGS
+634 KAKPAS
-642 RNIERRHSSG
+642 AD
-652 S
+652 

>member
-7 SFKFGLLLASFIV
+7 SIKFGMLLLGV
-20 AVGVLVGLF
+20 VLAVGMLVGLF
-29 VDAGRR
+29 VEAGRR
-35 VAVEL
+35 VAVDLFE
-40 VDLKDRAFPE
+40 LKDRAFPE
-50 YEQIS
+50 YEQLS
-55 AAHDSFKD
+55 AAQDAFKD
-63 FTGMIEEVVSTGEAD
+63 FTGTMEEVVTTGEGD
-78 LLDSATKTGKVL
+78 LVEGAQRNGEDL
-90 IGHLNDVEA
+90 IRLLSSVED
-99 ISMPSRKEEI
+99 MTLQDRREEI
-109 RTLRKRFEEYQ
+109 RSLRTAFIEYQ
-120 PMALELAKLAI
+120 PLAIELARLAI
-131 SSEQQRGGGLAG
+131 SNEQEQGGLAG
-143 LNSEK
+143 LNSER
-148 ISKLSSRVADLRTA
+148 IRFLSARVAELRSS
-162 LDAGLD
+162 LESGLTR
-168 LLVNSRRSAFET
+168 VVKARRSALET
-180 TLDTTVALLQTR
+180 TLETTVALLRNR
-192 AAQSG
+192 ATQSG
-197 AIAAFSLLG
+197 AIAAFSLVTVIWFL
-206 VVVFVISLSRGIV
+206 ISLSRGIV
-219 TPIRSLSQITREV
+219 SPIRSLSATTREV
-232 AQGNFAAGRNIESQG
+232 AQGNFAAGRTIEPEG

-259 AMAASL
+259 AMASSL

-272 SYVDDII
+272 TYVDDII

-285 LIVVD
+285 LVVVD
-290 RTEKIRTVNRALL
+290 RREKIRTVNRALE
-303 RLLGYAEA
+303 RLLGYTEA
-311 EMVDQPFSMIS
+311 ELVDQPFSMIS
-322 GGMPDEALKTMS
+322 GGIPDEALTMS
-334 AQATF
+334 AKATL
-339 ETVYRAKDG
+339 ETVYRAKNG

-361 NAEGQASGMIAV
+361 SADGTASGMIAV

-380 KRHEKELKEA
+380 KLHEKELKEA

-424 MMQEEAEDNGHD
+424 MMQEEAEDSGHD

-471 LYLETVEVNPL
+471 LYLETVEVKPL

-499 KLSLNLGPNLGAIH
+499 KLSVCLGPNLGSVH

-529 ASKFTERGTI
+529 SSKFTERGTI
-539 TLDVYRSWHEGSEIF
+539 TLDVHRAWHEGAERF
-554 HFIVSDTGIGMNKEQ
+554 TFAVSDTGIGMNKEQ

-600 FCQMMGGDITVESE
+600 FCQMMGGDIVVESE

-619 KFTIVLPVVVVDPKA
+619 KFTITLPVVVKDPKA
-634 KGARAQGS
+634 KVAAD
-642 RNIERRHSSG
+642 
-652 S
+652 